1 MANNLQQ
8 LYGNI
13 DIYLFD
19 QLLKGRFEACAKVLD
34 AGCGGGRNLV
44 YFMQNG
50 HEVYGIDPNP
60 EAVAQVQLLAKELA
74 PNISAKNFA
83 VAKAE
88 ALPFKAETF
97 DLVICSA
104 VLHFATD
111 SNHFDT
117 MLRSMWNTLKPGGY
131 FFARLASDIGI
142 EKLVLPLGN
151 SRYALPDGSERFLV
165 NEQILIEYTTEL
177 GGQLV
182 EPIKTTNVQN
192 LRCMTTWCVQKG
204 LIPPSPKQSH
214 SPLKD
219 NRIEF

>member
-19 QLLKGRFEACAKVLD
+19 QLLKGRFDACAKVLD

-44 YFMQNG
+44 YFLQNG

-60 EAVAQVQLLAKELA
+60 EAIAAIRMLAKELA
-74 PNISAKNFA
+74 PRIPAKNFT

-88 ALPFKAETF
+88 ELPFKPQTF

-104 VLHFATD
+104 VLHFAAD
-111 SNHFDT
+111 SNHFDA
-117 MLRSMWNTLKPGGY
+117 MLRSMWDTLKPGGY

-165 NEQILIEYTTEL
+165 NEQILLEYTEDM

-192 LRCMTTWCVQKG
+192 LRCMTTWCLQKVA
-204 LIPPSPKQSH
+204 LPKTAPQERTF
-214 SPLKD
+214 PLL
-219 NRIEF
+219 